1 MGLIFRI
8 RFFRTAS
15 ALRPTFHEIAI
26 FYEDRFEVVQTI
38 AAFCRIR
45 RLGGKCKGDSMGQ
58 CPTTVVEDS
67 R

>member
-1 MGLIFRI
+1 MGLIFRT
-8 RFFRTAS
+8 RLHRTAS
-15 ALRPTFHEIAI
+15 ALRPTFHEVAI
-26 FYEDRFEVVQTI
+26 FYEDSFEVVQTI

-45 RLGGKCKGDSMGQ
+45 RFGGKCKGDPMGQ